1 MNDPVLVLRDVA
13 ASYGPAQALFGI
25 DLELA
30 QGETIALLGRNG
42 AGKTTTLR
50 TVMNI
55 MVRRTGHVEVLGS
68 PARGQAD
75 AIARRGVG
83 WVPDDRRIF
92 PTLTVRENL
101 RLAQRAGR
109 SKGREP
115 VSVQDVLEILPIM
128 KRLIDRRGSALSG
141 GEQQAVAIARAIMS
155 RPRLL
160 LLDEPTEGLAPVI
173 VDELERAVADLPQ
186 RFGMSILLAE
196 QNLRFVRRTAQRVLV
211 LETGRLV
218 YSGSVEEFA
227 ENTEVRER
235 YLAIGT
241 S

>member
-1 MNDPVLVLRDVA
+1 MNESVLTLRGVE
-13 ASYGPAQALFGI
+13 ASYGTARALFGI
-25 DLELA
+25 DLELG

-50 TVMNI
+50 AVMNL
-55 MVRRTGHVEVLGS
+55 MVRRTGQIDILGS
-68 PARGQAD
+68 PARGSAD

-109 SKGREP
+109 SKDREP
-115 VSVQDVLEILPIM
+115 VSFDEVLEILPIM

-141 GEQQAVAIARAIMS
+141 GEQQAVAIARAIVA

-173 VDELERAVADLPQ
+173 VDELEQAVAELPK
-186 RFGMSILLAE
+186 RFGMSLLLAE
-196 QNLRFVRRTAQRVLV
+196 QNLRFVQRTAQRVLV

-218 YSGSVEEFA
+218 YSGTVEEFA
-227 ENTEVRER
+227 ANEGVRER